1 MHQLIQIYL
10 LIRRVRFMT
19 DDDNIDKVVTQFQPE
34 LEIYIQSLLVWWLP
48 YRYTVCCMKY
58 TRQFVSKYKG
68 RKELVTA
75 PEMNSFIQ
83 LCIYFHKSFE
93 LILVVIRIA

>member
-34 LEIYIQSLLVWWLP
+34 LEIYIQSLLVVAIP
-48 YRYTVCCMKY
+48 VYCMLY
-58 TRQFVSKYKG
+58 
-68 RKELVTA
+68 E
-75 PEMNSFIQ
+75 I
-83 LCIYFHKSFE
+83 H
-93 LILVVIRIA
+93 